1 MTDRYTEQLEKRQ
14 NTPKDTIQTVLSLI
28 GVFTVPFIFIILGV
42 FVNFYFIVVAVCAFF
57 FAVYGS
63 YYILN
68 GLYVEYEYTVTN
80 SNITVDKVIGKSRRK
95 MIMSVD
101 IRKFN
106 SLAKLKNA
114 DIESKKYEK
123 IFRASITPDGD
134 DVFAAE
140 MHLDKFGGDCLLLF
154 SPNEKTLE
162 SMLPY
167 LKNTIRISLRNSGIH
182 IKSTAV
188 QTDDTFQPQKTQP
201 PVTNKAKSE
210 NKSVESGKNNTES
223 KKTDTKQET
232 DNKAE
237 SKKTDTKQETGNKIE
252 SKKTDTKQETDNMT
266 DKSGNSK
273 QGQKKKG
280 KKKK

>member
-1 MTDRYTEQLEKRQ
+1 MTDRYTEQIEKRQ
-14 NTPKDTIQTVLSLI
+14 NTPKDTLKVVLELV
-28 GVFTVPFIFIILGV
+28 GVFTIPFIFIILGV

-80 SNITVDKVIGKSRRK
+80 SNITIDKILGKSRRK

-101 IRKFN
+101 LKKFN
-106 SLAKLKNA
+106 TLAKLKDT

-123 IFRASITPDGD
+123 IFRASITPNGD

-162 SMLPY
+162 SMMPY
-167 LKNTIRISLRNSGIH
+167 LNNTIRIGLRNSGVRL
-182 IKSTAV
+182 KSTGTSSEV
-188 QTDDTFQPQKTQP
+188 HKQPQKTQP
-201 PVTNKAKSE
+201 PVTAKAKSE
-210 NKSVESGKNNTES
+210 NKSLDSGNNNTETKTDNITES
-223 KKTDTKQET
+223 KKTDTDKKA
-232 DNKAE
+232 DNKTE
-237 SKKTDTKQETGNKIE
+237 SKTAD
-252 SKKTDTKQETDNMT
+252 T
-266 DKSGNSK
+266 DKKADSITDKNKTSSNAK